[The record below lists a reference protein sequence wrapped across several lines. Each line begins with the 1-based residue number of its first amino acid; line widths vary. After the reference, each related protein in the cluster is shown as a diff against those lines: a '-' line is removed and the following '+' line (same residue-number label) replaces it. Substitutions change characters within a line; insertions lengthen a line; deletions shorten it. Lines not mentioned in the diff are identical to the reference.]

1 MVVIV
6 VVTDSATLTG
16 TSTGNTLQRSDDR
29 GTVKRKASDNSIESE
44 NEITFFLVV
53 IC

>member
-16 TSTGNTLQRSDDR
+16 TSTGNTLQLSDDR
-29 GTVKRKASDNSIESE
+29 GCCK
-44 NEITFFLVV
+44 VV
-53 IC
+53 GVSATPIDVAYQRPYYP